1 MGTENSSKETR
12 QRAKQLADSIGR
24 SALVSIVDSA
34 RVTQFFC
41 SYHTDFNMD
50 SVVRAVRQLFTFVTG
65 IRPQFRSQGG
75 SNAENLALQNIQV
88 CVTIYLND
96 L

>member
-34 RVTQFFC
+34 RVTQVFC

-50 SVVRAVRQLFTFVTG
+50 SIVTAVRQLFTFVTG
-65 IRPQFRSQGG
+65 TRPEFRSRGG

-88 CVTIYLND
+88 CLAIYIF
-96 L
+96 